1 MFTAQEQVGGRVRTE
16 VINGFPFDHGA
27 QFVHGEIGNP
37 LYDYAAR
44 NALLSNL
51 PSFEGEGRENVNL
64 MPLKMNEQ
72 NKIHNFCSQGTS
84 THNVVFVWTRKL

>member
-1 MFTAQEQVGGRVRTE
+1 MSAAQEQVGGRVRTE
-16 VINGFPFDHGA
+16 IIHGFPFDHGA

-51 PSFEGEGRENVNL
+51 PSFEGEGNKHLSLNHPE
-64 MPLKMNEQ
+64 MSEQ
-72 NKIHNFCSQGTS
+72 
-84 THNVVFVWTRKL
+84 